1 MAGNEIDRVRARSA
15 LDVIKQHPVMVL
27 FATSP
32 VIVAAVLLG
41 WLTHPVWGILLFVV
55 AALAGTWSVVRK
67 R

>member
-1 MAGNEIDRVRARSA
+1 
-15 LDVIKQHPVMVL
+15 MVL